1 MKIDVYTLNAFAE
14 EPHGGNPAGVV
25 VNADSLSDEVMQKIA
40 TKIGFSE
47 TAFVM
52 KSDCADFRVRF
63 FTPTEEVDFCGHATV
78 GTFFLLHH
86 LGMIENK
93 KYLQETK
100 AGILS
105 VEVRENGLVEMQQ
118 APPRFHEK
126 LTKRDADFAKVCE
139 SLGITTEDIGVHPI
153 VDGSPQEQL
162 INHME
167 VVSTGLRDL
176 MVPLRS
182 VEVLNHLKPDMEKIS
197 ALSKKYNITG
207 YHVFALGTGET
218 TAFCRNFAP
227 LVGIDE
233 ESATG
238 SSSGALGCFLVKN
251 KIINEKVKV
260 QSMMFEQ
267 GLEMNAPSRIY
278 VKVINEAA
286 VSSRIEEIYVG
297 GMASDVQKVEVV
309 L

>member
-1 MKIDVYTLNAFAE
+1 MKMYQVDAFTTE
-14 EPHGGNPAGVV
+14 LFKGNPAAVIV
-25 VNADSLSDEVMQKIA
+25 LEDWLEDELMQNIA
-40 TKIGFSE
+40 LENNLSE
-47 TAFVM
+47 TAFVKVM
-52 KSDCADFRVRF
+52 DNENYAIRW
-63 FTPTEEVDFCGHATV
+63 FTPTREVDFCGHATV